1 VVLYECG
8 KGEEI
13 KIERTKKIKKF
24 KKLLTNSRSCAIIN
38 TERQGKVTKTRKEDL
53 IMAKNTMTTR
63 EFLESVLAGKPLDF
77 AVNGVT
83 VKEKAE
89 ALIAALD
96 KKNAARKNAPK
107 KPSKSFEENAPIREA
122 IAEYLRGRNG
132 ESDIVKNIAA
142 AVGFTAPKTTAAIRQ
157 MVAVGAVERIDNGRN
172 KPLEYRIVSE

>member
-1 VVLYECG
+1 
-8 KGEEI
+8 
-13 KIERTKKIKKF
+13 
-24 KKLLTNSRSCAIIN
+24 
-38 TERQGKVTKTRKEDL
+38 
-53 IMAKNTMTTR
+53 MAKNTMTTR
-63 EFLESVLAGKPLDF
+63 EFLESVLAGKSLDF

-96 KKNAARKNAPK
+96 KKNAARKDTPK